1 MAQTGPSGA
10 RESAP
15 VSARTTEL
23 YDVEAVEQP
32 VTPGAATEAEPTVIE
47 PLAPAAE
54 AEPGTWAPVP
64 VPPPTYTL
72 KARAPRRAEP
82 RSEAAGSEQRQTSV
96 EELPFDGHALA
107 LDEEFEDLPPVH
119 SAG

>member
-1 MAQTGPSGA
+1 M
-10 RESAP
+10 
-15 VSARTTEL
+15 TEL
-23 YDVEAVEQP
+23 YDVEAAESPAQ
-32 VTPGAATEAEPTVIE
+32 ATGG
-47 PLAPAAE
+47 APAVAAQTVAVETAVGASASAALTTE

-82 RSEAAGSEQRQTSV
+82 RSEEAVPGQSQRPV